1 MPHNNTAIPRA
12 FSRFRMSDKADRVT
26 AGSVP
31 RRASLA
37 PSSRITAW
45 VPSGTDQS
53 SRSRPPELVSP
64 DTPAL
69 TMSTAIPLDSKVF

>member
-1 MPHNNTAIPRA
+1 MPHNSTAILRA
-12 FSRFRMSDKADRVT
+12 FSRVRMSDSAARVT
-26 AGSVP
+26 AGSMP
-31 RRASLA
+31 RKASLA
-37 PSSRITAW
+37 PSSTITAS

-69 TMSTAIPLDSKVF
+69 IMSTAIPLAFKAF

>member
-1 MPHNNTAIPRA
+1 MPHNSTAMPRA
-12 FSRFRMSDKADRVT
+12 FSRVTMSDSAARVT

-37 PSSRITAW
+37 PSSTITPS

-69 TMSTAIPLDSKVF
+69 IDVDRYPLVFKAF